1 MANVQHIFY
10 TNGNPNEDNY
20 ENQVALEGATPGSH
34 CIDSLSG
41 VPYILSATGLWHPV
55 LPLVRGN
62 GDVQYM
68 ADAPVGSSFVSNPE
82 SVEQYAGIMM
92 GSGWVELSTIKSTE
106 DFDGLG
112 PHETRF
118 VVDPLNNRLCVYM
131 GDGVFKYVALQ
142 SFT

>member
-41 VPYILSATGLWHPV
+41 VPYILSATGLWHSV
-55 LPLVRGN
+55 LPLVRGS
-62 GDVQYM
+62 GDLQYQD
-68 ADAPVGSSFVSNPE
+68 DAPVGSTFVSNLE
-82 SVEQYAGIMM
+82 SVEQYVGVMTAN
-92 GSGWVELSTIKSTE
+92 GWVETSTIKSTE
-106 DFDGLG
+106 DFNGSS
-112 PHETRF
+112 PHEARF
-118 VVDPLNNRLCVYM
+118 VVDPLNSRLCVYM

>member
-10 TNGNPNEDNY
+10 TNSNPNEDNY

-41 VPYILSATGLWHPV
+41 VPYILSTTGLWHPV

-62 GDVQYM
+62 GDVQHQ

-112 PHETRF
+112 AHETRF
-118 VVDPLNNRLCVYM
+118 VVDPLNSRLCVYM